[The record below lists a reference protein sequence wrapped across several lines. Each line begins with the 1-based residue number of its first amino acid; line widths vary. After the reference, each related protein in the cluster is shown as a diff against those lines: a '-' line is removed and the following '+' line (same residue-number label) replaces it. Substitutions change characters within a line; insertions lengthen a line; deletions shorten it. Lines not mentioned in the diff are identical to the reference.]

1 MKSVA
6 LLLNTLPASHSSSL
20 DPVVNTIR
28 NRFIEGSLVLPAAFL
43 SSTQGDL
50 EVLRW
55 NASTFIV
62 LSAVIV
68 LCFLLRCLAVAIG
81 TRSMKILSG
90 TASTLC
96 WWCCWDP
103 GRHFR
108 LSRPLAGRVQAFLL
122 GTPCIFRAAPR
133 DFSFGF
139 PVSCGPQWRFTI

>member
-68 LCFLLRCLAVAIG
+68 LCFLLRCLAIAIG

-96 WWCCWDP
+96 W
-103 GRHFR
+103 
-108 LSRPLAGRVQAFLL
+108 
-122 GTPCIFRAAPR
+122 
-133 DFSFGF
+133 
-139 PVSCGPQWRFTI
+139 